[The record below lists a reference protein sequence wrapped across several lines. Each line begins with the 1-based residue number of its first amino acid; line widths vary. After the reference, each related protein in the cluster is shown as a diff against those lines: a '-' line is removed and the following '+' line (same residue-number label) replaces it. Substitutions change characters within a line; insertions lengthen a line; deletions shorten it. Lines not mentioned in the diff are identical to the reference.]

1 MQGRCLAAFQWSW
14 ALTVKVVA
22 GCEQVVEAHDGALSG
37 ARPGDVVEVMDRVM
51 DEVAGTRLEGEV
63 CPVTSASGSLPL
75 LLVDLVEVL
84 RECRGCLVQL
94 SADGR
99 RVLLPV
105 SLLHG
110 GLVLIPVWVER
121 MILGQH
127 Q

>member
-1 MQGRCLAAFQWSW
+1 
-14 ALTVKVVA
+14 LTVKVVA

-51 DEVAGTRLEGEV
+51 DRVMDEVAGARLEGEV
-63 CPVTSASGSLPL
+63 CPVTSAPGSLPL